1 MELTAGWHAST
12 PWGDLDGLRRQDD
25 RDASTLSVYSAVTH
39 RIQVNVS
46 PEYRPEQSA
55 PETGRYFWSYTVTI
69 SNQSDEKVQLKSRY
83 WKIID
88 ALGRM
93 QEVRGPGVVGEE
105 PVIEPG
111 ASYEYTS
118 GCPLAT
124 ASGFM
129 LGSYQMQA
137 PDGRWF
143 AIDIPAF
150 SLDLPDQRRV
160 MN

>member
-1 MELTAGWHAST
+1 MT
-12 PWGDLDGLRRQDD
+12 
-25 RDASTLSVYSAVTH
+25 VYTAVTH
-39 RIQVNVS
+39 EIEVNVS

-69 SNQSDEKVQLKSRY
+69 INRSGERVQLRSRY

-88 ALGRM
+88 ALGRA

-118 GCPLAT
+118 GCPLST
-124 ASGFM
+124 TSGFM
-129 LGSYQMQA
+129 LGTYQMQGA
-137 PDGRWF
+137 DGRWF
-143 AIDIPAF
+143 AIEIPAF
-150 SLDLPDQRRV
+150 SLDLPDARRV